1 MPKKKNKRVEK
12 ALDTI
17 YDCTPIELVDDIFET
32 PDFVEVRGSCG
43 GDVLRFRVYNDGR
56 VYEK

>member
-12 ALDTI
+12 ALNTI
-17 YDCTPIELVDDIFET
+17 YDCTPIELVDDIFEA
-32 PDFVEVRGSCG
+32 PDYVEVRGTCG
-43 GDVLRFRVYNDGR
+43 GDVLRFRVYNDGK

>member
-1 MPKKKNKRVEK
+1 MLKKRSKRVEK
-12 ALDTI
+12 ALDII
-17 YDCTPIELVDDIFET
+17 YDCTPIELINDIFET

-43 GDVLRFRVYNDGR
+43 GDVLRFRVYNDGK